1 MFDDDKYNKIVRVL
15 NFEGGVRS
23 NFGIEGDPSD
33 REMQKVYSK
42 AIISAIRLFGLE
54 NEFNISGIEEDLAN
68 DVETYAYTKAL
79 ALINDVRIEKLL
91 IEAESEG
98 SDQIVLLDDDWRSKV
113 QSYIEHII
121 IIVRKASIEEG
132 IRERIMN
139 HIAQLSAEVERNRT
153 NITRLAE
160 IWIELTA
167 AGGRGVENLKPAVE
181 LLERLTKA
189 VTKLRDSVTRS
200 ALPSPDQAQLPPP
213 EDIDIE

>member
-15 NFEGGVRS
+15 NFEGEVRS
-23 NFGIEGDPSD
+23 NFGIEGDPNYT
-33 REMQKVYSK
+33 EIKKLYSK

-54 NEFNISGIEEDLAN
+54 NEFKISGIEEDLA
-68 DVETYAYTKAL
+68 DDAEDDACTKAL

-139 HIAQLSAEVERNRT
+139 RIAQLSAEVERNRT

-167 AGGRGVENLKPAVE
+167 AGGRGAENLKPAVE
-181 LLERLTKA
+181 LLGRLAKA
-189 VTKLRDSVTRS
+189 MTKLRDSVTRP

-213 EDIDIE
+213 EDIDVE

>member
-15 NFEGGVRS
+15 NFEGEVRS
-23 NFGIEGDPSD
+23 NFGIEGNPGD
-33 REMQKVYSK
+33 RAMQKVYSK

-54 NEFNISGIEEDLAN
+54 NEFNVSEIEEDLAN
-68 DVETYAYTKAL
+68 DAEPGAYTKAL
-79 ALINDVRIEKLL
+79 ALINDVIIEKLI
-91 IEAESEG
+91 IEAESKG
-98 SDQIVLLDDDWRSKV
+98 SGQIVLLDDDWRSKV

-139 HIAQLSAEVERNRT
+139 RIAQLSADVERNRT

-167 AGGRGVENLKPAVE
+167 AGGRGAENLKPAVE

-189 VTKLRDSVTRS
+189 VTKLRDSVTRP
-200 ALPSPDQAQLPPP
+200 ALPSPDQVQLPPP